1 MENENKKG
9 PKKKLTMKNIL
20 FLILLGLLIILFK
33 FFLTRPNFCADT
45 CSNINSEL
53 DVIKCLD
60 ACSINAEDYREPV
73 SFIKIIIYS
82 LIIIIFFA
90 IIWNYINNNE
100 RRNINNIFIQFLLWI
115 KKIKNNFLYRNK
127 KIENDYKK
135 FE

>member
-1 MENENKKG
+1 MEKGNKNEKKSQII
-9 PKKKLTMKNIL
+9 LKNIL
-20 FLILLGLLIILFK
+20 FLLLIGLLIILFK
-33 FFLTRPNFCADT
+33 FFLIRPNFCADN

-82 LIIIIFFA
+82 LIVIIFFA